1 MNDLRNAWHLI
12 KPYWK
17 SNEKWSAWG
26 FVIAIILLNVLTVQV
41 MVLLNEWNRVFYN
54 ALQELNK
61 PAFMAQIIQF
71 FWILGFF
78 LIVFLSKFYC
88 VQYLHIRWQRWL
100 VHEYLGFWLKDQAY
114 YKMQMIKDPTDNPD
128 QRISDDIQSFVLLTL
143 TLSAG
148 IFNSILTLVSFSVI
162 LWTLSGS
169 LPLFGDFYI
178 PGYLFWA
185 ALLYAG
191 GGTFIAL
198 KIGRPLIKLDFKQ
211 EKLSADFRYSLVRLR
226 ENTEAVA
233 FYKGEK
239 EENREFKHRF
249 NFVVQNFYEIIRR
262 SVYINFW
269 SNTYNNLDK
278 VFPILMMAPRFFR
291 GEIKLGDVTQV
302 VGAFTVVRES
312 LSFIISSYFQIA
324 SWQAVVWRLSGF
336 KKSLEE
342 IYALSQVSYADIKQD
357 KESNGKNL
365 TLNFQDILLPSGEV
379 LLENIQE
386 TFKPSENILISG
398 PSGVGKSTLL
408 RAISGIWP
416 FGHGTVSLPQHENFL
431 FIPQRAYMPL
441 GSLKTILIYPLTLN
455 DIPSDLNFSKI
466 LDLCFLSHL
475 TPLLNKVEDW
485 SRVLSGG
492 EQQRIAFARALI
504 MKPQWLFLDEAT
516 SGMDEDLEEKIYRLL
531 KTHLK
536 KTTLI
541 GIGHRS
547 TLRSFHA
554 REIILK
560 SPLKKIRVI
569 S

>member
-26 FVIAIILLNVLTVQV
+26 FVIAIIFLNVLTVQA
-41 MVLLNEWNRVFYN
+41 MVFLNDWNRIFYN

-61 PAFMAQIIQF
+61 PVFIAQIIQF
-71 FWILGFF
+71 FWLLGFL
-78 LIVFLSKFYC
+78 LIVLLSKFYC

-148 IFNSILTLVSFSVI
+148 VFNSLLTLASFSVI

-191 GGTFIAL
+191 GGTYIAL

-211 EKLSADFRYSLVRLR
+211 EKLTADFRYSLVRLR

-233 FYKGEK
+233 FYKGEN
-239 EENREFKHRF
+239 EEKREFKRRF

-262 SVYINFW
+262 SLYINFW
-269 SNTYNNLDK
+269 SATYSNLDQ
-278 VFPILMMAPRFFR
+278 VFPTLMMAPRFFR

-302 VGAFTVVRES
+302 GGAFSVVRES

-336 KKSLEE
+336 QKSLKE

-357 KESNGKNL
+357 KEGTEKNL
-365 TLNFQDILLPSGEV
+365 ILNFQNILLPTGEV

-416 FGHGTVSLPQHENFL
+416 FGHGTVSLPCHENLL
-431 FIPQRAYMPL
+431 FIPQRSYMPL
-441 GSLKTILIYPLTLN
+441 GSLKKILIYPLTLN

-475 TPLLNKVEDW
+475 TLSLDKVEDW

-541 GIGHRS
+541 SIGHRS

-560 SPLKKIRVI
+560 SPLKKT
-569 S
+569 